1 MLLRLKSVHVH
12 WQLSRSHNAG
22 QKNKFPALK
31 LSAIA
36 QVEIFAEGIVLP
48 ASALFN
54 TRAPP
59 KTGGPVKVEKAATPA
74 ASGLSG
80 RFFNFNGTAGLWR
93 RTDRKSTRLN
103 SSHTVISY

>member
-74 ASGLSG
+74 ASGLLKQKMPIEKDCLH
-80 RFFNFNGTAGLWR
+80 AGKQR
-93 RTDRKSTRLN
+93 
-103 SSHTVISY
+103 IPAI